1 MAARALSP
9 GVLYTLGRIG
19 CFLLVA
25 AILYAIGFRSW
36 LLAILSLFASAP
48 LSWVL
53 LRGVRMAWGA
63 QLDARLARRREEKR
77 RLCATL
83 RGDDEKPTEPPSPA

>member
-1 MAARALSP
+1 MAGRALSP

-48 LSWVL
+48 LSYVL
-53 LRGVRMAWGA
+53 LRGVRTAWGA
-63 QLDARLARRREEKR
+63 QLDARLAQRREEKR
-77 RLCATL
+77 RLRATL
-83 RGDDEKPTEPPSPA
+83 RGDDENPAGPPPTA